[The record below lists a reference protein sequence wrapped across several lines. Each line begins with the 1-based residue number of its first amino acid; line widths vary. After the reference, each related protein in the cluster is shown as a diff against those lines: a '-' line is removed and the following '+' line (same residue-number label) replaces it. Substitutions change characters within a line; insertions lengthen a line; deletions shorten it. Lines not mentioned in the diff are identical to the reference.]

1 MQTTR
6 IRYGNMKQTDMNQL
20 LDMVTEQ
27 RNKAEAERNALI
39 AEMSHRTLEI
49 IALRV
54 QVEELE
60 QEVINLKEGL

>member
-1 MQTTR
+1 
-6 IRYGNMKQTDMNQL
+6 MNQL

-39 AEMSHRTLEI
+39 AEMSHKTLEI
-49 IALRV
+49 ISLRV

-60 QEVINLKEGL
+60 QEVIDLREGL